1 MSRSNIF
8 DEPDG
13 KLKPN
18 KIVIEG
24 AEHILSFHKGQIKL
38 EDEEFFE
45 YITKRK
51 ETPTFQDLKRIRSL
65 LLKYSKFFNAE
76 ENNDILNAKFQRDDE
91 EDADRDAIESITNRF
106 KEFFLDQYENP
117 MALSLNNE
125 VLPINEKKFETVLA
139 KFYHEETGEILH
151 SWDKNDI
158 IGLFTMKAHEGNVY
172 DLSVRASGDSKEV
185 YLDLGNRKFNA
196 VRLTTGKIELLV
208 PERPIFRRYRGDMP
222 ISIDFSGNREDL
234 EKFFGAWKFDGEK
247 DLMLY
252 SVSAA
257 TPLLPNTPNVIK
269 TISGDNGAGKSNL
282 TKYEKKIFDPNVI
295 ESTSV
300 KVGKEDDFKQTLS
313 HNLIVNVDN
322 LTIPLSSEL
331 ADIACRASTGDSI
344 SKRALYTNDEDFFVK
359 FRRTILFNGI
369 NKPSD
374 RGDFAERDLHF
385 KLKKPERE
393 KRETEEHLSKTLD
406 IILPKVRGALLVA
419 VAGAMEIYDSVY
431 QELKGNLPRMADFT
445 VWGEAISRRLGY
457 QPNEFYNAYMEKI
470 SDSNLDVISG
480 NTVSNLL
487 VEFVGDQDTWSGTS
501 TELFDGLSALA
512 IQKGYRSF
520 PKTSTKLTRDINDL
534 RATLESIGIS
544 FEELKDG
551 KRTKRISRNKVE
563 KKVSKLSE
571 VSETAKIRGL
581 QPDDIKIRT
590 VDGIVSPFIDADGI
604 VKQSEKLSGENI
616 RKMAEFDS
624 FDTFDSLIKEKEEVR
639 NNLTV
644 EQGDYRSNIETGN
657 PAVSSQAVD
666 VIEKNETSSQTIDEE
681 APSAPFEGKLS
692 PDSSL
697 AESSAN
703 IFFNTKGSYC
713 RILENCSVYRKD
725 KAKNLSKG
733 SVVFL
738 YHREIVNLIPKG
750 LARLACTQSEV
761 WDPVSKEC
769 IFENPLIPGASSA
782 VGSNVQMDGRSRS
795 AEEDKNDERVE

>member
-18 KIVIEG
+18 KIMIEG
-24 AEHILSFHKGQIKL
+24 AEHILSFYKGQVKQ

-51 ETPTFQDLKRIRSL
+51 GTPTFQDLKRIRSL

-91 EDADRDAIESITNRF
+91 EDADKDAIENITNRF

-208 PERPIFRRYRGDMP
+208 PDRPIFRRYRGDMP

-269 TISGDNGAGKSNL
+269 TVSGDNGAGKSNL

-344 SKRALYTNDEDFFVK
+344 SKRALYTNDEDFFIK

-385 KLKKPERE
+385 KLIRPERE
-393 KRETEEHLSKTLD
+393 KRETEEQLSKFLEAN
-406 IILPKVRGALLVA
+406 IPKVRGALLVA

-431 QELKGNLPRMADFT
+431 KELKGNLPRMADFT

-457 QPNEFYNAYMEKI
+457 KPNEFYNAYTEKI
-470 SDSNLDVISG
+470 NESNIDVLSG

-487 VEFVGDQDTWSGTS
+487 IEFMSELEIWTGTS
-501 TELFDGLSALA
+501 TDLFDGMSPLA
-512 IQKGYRSF
+512 IQRGFRF
-520 PKTSTKLTRDINDL
+520 PKSPSHLTREINDL
-534 RATLESIGIS
+534 RATLENAGIKV
-544 FEELKDG
+544 EELNDG
-551 KRTKRISRNKVE
+551 NRTKRISKNKVG
-563 KKVSKLSE
+563 KIPSIASVPSE
-571 VSETAKIRGL
+571 AAKILNYG
-581 QPDDIKIRT
+581 PDDIKIRT
-590 VDGIVSPFIDADGI
+590 IDGIVSPIIDTDGNAL
-604 VKQSEKLSGENI
+604 SSKLPSGKNTSI
-616 RKMAEFDS
+616 MAEFD
-624 FDTFDSLIKEKEEVR
+624 DTDGIYGNINKKEEVK
-639 NNLTV
+639 NNATT
-644 EQGDYRSNIETGN
+644 EKNDSKSNIETGSF
-657 PAVSSQAVD
+657 AEETEIGG
-666 VIEKNETSSQTIDEE
+666 VISKAQTNSQTIDEE
-681 APSAPFEGKLS
+681 EIAARSEDKGLS
-692 PDSSL
+692 DL
-697 AESSAN
+697 NTVESSAN

-713 RILENCSVYRKD
+713 RVLENCSVYRKD
-725 KAKNLSKG
+725 KSKNLSKG

-738 YHREIVNLIPKG
+738 YHREMVNLIPKG

-769 IFENPLIPGASSA
+769 ILENPLMPGVSSA

-795 AEEDKNDERVE
+795 AGGGQE